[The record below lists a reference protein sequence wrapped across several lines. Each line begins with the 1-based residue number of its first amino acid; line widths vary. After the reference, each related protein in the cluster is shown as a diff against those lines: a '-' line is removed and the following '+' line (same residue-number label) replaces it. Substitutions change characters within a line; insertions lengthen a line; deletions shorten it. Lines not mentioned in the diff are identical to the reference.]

1 MDSFS
6 DLCTPAQVYVVL
18 TAFTLIGLI
27 FGKQYGPAVAKFIF
41 SIIFTFLLN
50 WLCSSGYPGVS
61 WFLVLLP
68 FVAIGLVVVFFVY
81 AAAKSSAAAVA
92 NAGQQQMQ
100 QQYGMQP
107 QQQQQQ
113 QQPQQQQP
121 QH

>member
-6 DLCTPAQVYVVL
+6 DLCTPAQVYVIL
-18 TAFTLIGLI
+18 TAFTLIAMI

-41 SIIFTFLLN
+41 AIIFTFFLN
-50 WLCSSGYPGVS
+50 WLCVNGFAGVS

-68 FVAIGLVVVFFVY
+68 FIAIGLVVVFFVF
-81 AAAKSSAAAVA
+81 AAAKAGSVAVA

-107 QQQQQQ
+107 QQP
-113 QQPQQQQP
+113 QQPQQQT